1 MWPTISKMQTRASA
15 IDSIR
20 SAVDHRISARREMTL
35 GVVVAGVSGLVTSF
49 VALHLGLTRM
59 AVRYPLAVAV
69 AYAVFLAYLWLWLR
83 MHGIRIRSEARN
95 RTIDISPSDLDVV
108 AFPFRSRAPA
118 PFEFGQGGGFSGGG
132 GGTEWGESAG
142 PEAPPPAFAAAHVAK
157 KGGASIGIDLD
168 DGAWVLLVAGIAA
181 AAVLGAAIY
190 VVYIAPVLFA
200 EMLLDA
206 ALAAGLYRRLRGVDA
221 HSWWRTAIRR
231 TIVPAVASALVV
243 FVAGAVMQSVYPL
256 ASSIGMVWHA
266 ATNPPHSTH

>member
-1 MWPTISKMQTRASA
+1 
-15 IDSIR
+15 
-20 SAVDHRISARREMTL
+20 MTL

-69 AYAVFLAYLWLWLR
+69 AYAVFLAYLWIWLR

-108 AFPFRSRAPA
+108 ALPFRSHAPA

-132 GGTEWGESAG
+132 GGTEWGGSAG
-142 PEAPPPAFAAAHVAK
+142 PEAPPPVFAAGHVAK
-157 KGGASIGIDLD
+157 KGGASIGFDLD

-190 VVYIAPVLFA
+190 VIYIAPVLFA
-200 EMLLDA
+200 EILLDGCGYA
-206 ALAAGLYRRLRGVDA
+206 VGLSAGVIDRNGMARCDESPSFDSLAHCYLHERCR
-221 HSWWRTAIRR
+221 
-231 TIVPAVASALVV
+231 
-243 FVAGAVMQSVYPL
+243 
-256 ASSIGMVWHA
+256 
-266 ATNPPHSTH
+266 

>member
-1 MWPTISKMQTRASA
+1 
-15 IDSIR
+15 
-20 SAVDHRISARREMTL
+20 
-35 GVVVAGVSGLVTSF
+35 
-49 VALHLGLTRM
+49 M

-69 AYAVFLAYLWLWLR
+69 AYAVFLAYLWIWLR

-108 AFPFRSRAPA
+108 AFPFRSHAPA
-118 PFEFGQGGGFSGGG
+118 PFEFGHGGGFSGGG
-132 GGTEWGESAG
+132 GGAEWGESAG

-190 VVYIAPVLFA
+190 VIYIAPVLFA
-200 EMLLDA
+200 EILLDA

-221 HSWWRTAIRR
+221 HTWWRTAIRR
-231 TIVPAVASALVV
+231 TIVPAAMSALVV
-243 FVAGAVMQSVYPL
+243 FVAGAVMQSVYPQ